1 MPTSPAAHAGTVRC
15 VCILWMVLRGAAAA
29 AGRESDSAF

>member
-15 VCILWMVLRGAAAA
+15 VGILRMVFRGAAAA
-29 AGRESDSAF
+29 AGRKSDSAF